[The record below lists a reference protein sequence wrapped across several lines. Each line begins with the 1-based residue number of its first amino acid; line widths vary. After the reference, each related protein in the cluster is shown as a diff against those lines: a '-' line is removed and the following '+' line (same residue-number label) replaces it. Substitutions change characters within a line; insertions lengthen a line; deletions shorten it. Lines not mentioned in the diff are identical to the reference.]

1 MSLIVCPASQVR
13 RLVQDHAPQGVVSLI
28 SPDAVAPDLG
38 LPGDRHRVLRFHDIA
53 EPRAGLTP
61 PDLAVLE
68 ALLAFADTIPG
79 PLLLHCFAGIS
90 RSPAAAYIL
99 ACRRAGPGAEIE
111 IAARLR
117 ALSPSATPNPW
128 LVALADERLARRG
141 AMSAAIRALGRGA
154 EAFEG
159 EVFELS

>member
-1 MSLIVCPASQVR
+1 MSLIVCPASQVQ
-13 RLVQDHAPQGVVSLI
+13 RLVQGRAPRGVVSLI
-28 SPDAVAPDLG
+28 SPDAAAPDLG
-38 LPGDRHRVLRFHDIA
+38 LSRDRHRVLRFHDIA

-61 PDLAVLE
+61 PDMAAIE
-68 ALLAFADTIPG
+68 ALFAFADATPG

-99 ACRRAGPGAEIE
+99 ACRRAGPGTEAE

-117 ALSPSATPNPW
+117 ALSPSTTPNPW
-128 LVALADERLARRG
+128 LVALADARLERGG

-159 EVFELS
+159 EVFELA